1 MPSDLR
7 HALRS
12 LGQAPAFSVAAVV
25 TRGLGIGLNAAV
37 FSAVH
42 GVLLRPLEFPRP
54 ERLYTVWQNME
65 KRGGTRQDATGS
77 AVFSDWRGRHS
88 HLPAIAA
95 LWGEGAGP
103 VALRA

>member
-12 LGQAPAFSVAAVV
+12 LGQAPAFSLAAVV
-25 TRGLGIGLNAAV
+25 TLGLGIGLNAAV

-42 GVLLRPLEFPRP
+42 GVLLRPLELPRP

-77 AVFSDWRGRHS
+77 AAFSDWRACDHRFAAVGDFLRHAEGRRH
-88 HLPAIAA
+88 
-95 LWGEGAGP
+95 
-103 VALRA
+103 